1 MNNLKIK
8 TKIMLFSII
17 MILSIIFVGGVGF
30 FYNIRSSEGV
40 RSMYNERLLPI
51 QWLNDNRNQA
61 RGIEADL
68 YYIILNSRN
77 AAEQKNKFSDIQERT
92 KKYDDNWENYKKTD
106 LDEFESQ
113 TIPIVEL
120 ELKAY
125 RDGMNTILKLA
136 MEGNSQDAFEKYKVL
151 ATKAD
156 EFQKNLKALAEY
168 NSEQAKE
175 IDAQNAKD
183 FDWSIRVFIGLA
195 LIAVV
200 IAVVLAIIITKAI
213 VKPLDKTV
221 NYIKVLSQKDF
232 SGIIPENYLKRK
244 DEIGE
249 LSNSILVMQKD
260 IGLLIHEIMEKAQD
274 MSASSQELS
283 ATVEELTTTSEHINE
298 AIKNITHDV
307 QETSASAEEI
317 SASVQEVDS
326 SINILSNK
334 AMDGSSNANESR
346 SRAIETQ
353 KKGKASIEETRR
365 IYEEKKQKGLK
376 ALKDG
381 EVVKEIE
388 VMANTIADI
397 SEQTNLL
404 ALNAAI
410 EAARAGEQGKGF
422 AVVAEE
428 VRQLAEQSS
437 QAVTKIQD
445 TIIKVEVAFKNLAA
459 NNQEVLDFI
468 VEDVDPK
475 FEDMKSVGDQYYKDA
490 EFVTNMSEEIA
501 SMSEELTA
509 TINQVSQAIQ
519 TTADIAQKS
528 SENAE
533 TIKDSINETTKAIGQ
548 VMQTAQQQAE
558 VAEKLNDMVNEFRI

>member
-8 TKIMLFSII
+8 TKIIIFSIT
-17 MILSIIFVGGVGF
+17 MIFFIIFIGGAGF
-30 FYNIRSSEGV
+30 VYNLKSSENV
-40 RSMYNERLLPI
+40 KSMYTERLLPI
-51 QWLNDNRNQA
+51 QWLNDNRNQSRA
-61 RGIEADL
+61 IDADI
-68 YYIILNSRN
+68 YYIILNN
-77 AAEQKNKFSDIQERT
+77 KNVEEQKIKYSDIQERI
-92 KKYDDNWENYKKTD
+92 KKYDENWDKYKNTD
-106 LDEFESQ
+106 LDEFEAQ
-113 TIPIVEL
+113 TIPIVEA
-120 ELKAY
+120 EFKAY
-125 RDGMNTILKLA
+125 REGMNTVLKLA
-136 MEGNSQDAFEKYKVL
+136 MEGNQQDAFEKYKVL
-151 ATKAD
+151 STKVE
-156 EFQKNLKALAEY
+156 EFHKNLKALAEY
-168 NSEQAKE
+168 NSTQAQE
-175 IDAQNAKD
+175 IDFQNDID
-183 FDWSIRVFIGLA
+183 FTWSIRVFIGLI
-195 LIAVV
+195 LISATISVILAVV
-200 IAVVLAIIITKAI
+200 ITKAI
-213 VKPLDKTV
+213 VKPLNKTV

-232 SGIIPENYLKRK
+232 SGVMPENYLKRK

-249 LSNSILVMQKD
+249 LSNSIFLMQKD
-260 IGLLIHEIMEKAQD
+260 VGNLIGKIIEESQE

-283 ATVEELTTTSEHINE
+283 ATVEELTTTSENINE

-334 AMDGSSNANESR
+334 AMQGSENAGESM

-353 KKGKASIEETRR
+353 KKGKTSIEETRR
-365 IYEEKKQKGLK
+365 IYEEKKEKGLK

-388 VMANTIADI
+388 VMANTIAEI

-428 VRQLAEQSS
+428 VRHLAEQSS
-437 QAVTKIQD
+437 QAVNEIQG
-445 TIIKVEVAFKNLAA
+445 TIIKVEAAFKNLAD
-459 NNQEVLDFI
+459 NSQEVLDFI
-468 VEDVDPK
+468 VEDVDPR
-475 FEDMKSVGDQYYKDA
+475 FEDMRITGDQYYKDA

-509 TINQVSQAIQ
+509 TINQVSEAIQ

-533 TIKDSINETTKAIGQ
+533 TIKESINETTRAIGQ
-548 VMQTAQQQAE
+548 VMQTAQQQSE
-558 VAEKLNDMVNEFRI
+558 LAEKLNNMVNEFKI

>member
-8 TKIMLFSII
+8 TKIMIFSIT
-17 MILSIIFVGGVGF
+17 MIFFIIFIGGIGF
-30 FYNIRSSEGV
+30 VYNTRSSEGV
-40 RSMYNERLLPI
+40 RSMYNERLLPV

-61 RGIEADL
+61 RAIEADL
-68 YYIILNSRN
+68 YYIILNSKN
-77 AAEQKNKFSDIQERT
+77 AEEQKAKFNDIQERS
-92 KKYDDNWENYKKTD
+92 KKYDENWENYKKTD
-106 LDEFESQ
+106 LDETEVQ
-113 TIPIVEL
+113 TIAVVEAG
-120 ELKAY
+120 LKAY
-125 RDGMNTILKLA
+125 REGMDKVLKLA
-136 MEGNSQDAFEKYKVL
+136 MEGESQDAFEKYKVL
-151 ATKAD
+151 STKAE
-156 EFQKNLKALAEY
+156 EFQKNIRALAEY
-168 NSEQAKE
+168 NSQQAQE
-175 IDAQNAKD
+175 IDAQNGKD
-183 FDWSIRVFIGLA
+183 FEWSIRVFIGLA
-195 LIAVV
+195 LIAVA
-200 IAVVLAIIITKAI
+200 ISIILAVVITKAI
-213 VKPLDKTV
+213 VKPLNKTV
-221 NYIKVLSQKDF
+221 SYIKILAQKDF

-249 LSNSILVMQKD
+249 LSNSILIMQKD
-260 IGLLIHEIMEKAQD
+260 VGLLINEISGKAQD

-283 ATVEELTTTSEHINE
+283 ATVEELTTTAEHINE
-298 AIKNITHDV
+298 AINNITHDV

-326 SINILSNK
+326 SINILSNR

-346 SRAIETQ
+346 GRAIETQ

-445 TIIKVEVAFKNLAA
+445 TIIKVEAAFKNLAD
-459 NNQEVLDFI
+459 NNQEVLNFI

-475 FEDMKSVGDQYYKDA
+475 FEDMKTVGDQYFKDA

-509 TINQVSQAIQ
+509 TINQVSEAIQ

-533 TIKDSINETTKAIGQ
+533 TIKESMNETTRAIGQ

-558 VAEKLNDMVNEFRI
+558 LAEKLNDMVNEFKI

>member
-1 MNNLKIK
+1 MIFFVVFIGVVGFIYNLK
-8 TKIMLFSII
+8 
-17 MILSIIFVGGVGF
+17 
-30 FYNIRSSEGV
+30 SSENV
-40 RSMYNERLLPI
+40 KSMYNERLLPI

-61 RGIEADL
+61 RAIEADL
-68 YYIILNSRN
+68 YYIILNSKN
-77 AAEQKNKFSDIQERT
+77 SEEQKKKSSDIQIRT
-92 KKYDDNWENYKKTD
+92 QKYDENWENYKKTD
-106 LDEFESQ
+106 LDEIENQ
-113 TIPIVEL
+113 TIPIVEA
-120 ELKAY
+120 ELKVY
-125 RDGMNTILKLA
+125 RDGMNTVLKLA
-136 MEGNSQDAFEKYKVL
+136 MEGNQQDAFEKYKVL
-151 ATKAD
+151 STKAD
-156 EFQKNLKALAEY
+156 EFQKNLVTLAEY
-168 NSEQAKE
+168 NTKQAQE
-175 IDAQNAKD
+175 TDAQNDKN

-195 LIAVV
+195 LIS
-200 IAVVLAIIITKAI
+200 AIISAILAVLITKAI
-213 VKPLDKTV
+213 VTPLNKTV
-221 NYIKVLSQKDF
+221 NYIKILSQKDF
-232 SGIIPENYLKRK
+232 SVVMPENYLKRK
-244 DEIGE
+244 DEIGQ
-249 LSNSILVMQKD
+249 LSNSLFVMQKD
-260 IGLLIHEIMEKAQD
+260 VGNLIGKIIEEAQD
-274 MSASSQELS
+274 MSASGQELS
-283 ATVEELTTTSEHINE
+283 ATVEELTTTSENINE

-334 AMDGSSNANESR
+334 AMQGSENAGESM

-353 KKGKASIEETRR
+353 KKGKTSIEETRR
-365 IYEEKKQKGLK
+365 IYEEKKEKGLK

-388 VMANTIADI
+388 VMANTIAEI

-428 VRQLAEQSS
+428 VRHLAEQSS
-437 QAVTKIQD
+437 QAVNEIQG
-445 TIIKVEVAFKNLAA
+445 TIIKVEAAFKNLA
-459 NNQEVLDFI
+459 NNSQEVLDFI
-468 VEDVDPK
+468 VEDVDPR
-475 FEDMKSVGDQYYKDA
+475 FEDMKITGDQYYKDA

-509 TINQVSQAIQ
+509 TINQVSEAIQ

-533 TIKDSINETTKAIGQ
+533 TIKESINETTRAIGQ

-558 VAEKLNDMVNEFRI
+558 LAEKLNDMVNEFKI

>member
-1 MNNLKIK
+1 MNNFKIK
-8 TKIMLFSII
+8 TKIMLFSIT

-30 FYNIRSSEGV
+30 FYNTKSSEGV

-61 RGIEADL
+61 RAIEADL
-68 YYIILNSRN
+68 YYIILNSKN
-77 AAEQKNKFSDIQERT
+77 AEEKKTKFNDIQERT
-92 KKYDDNWENYKKTD
+92 KKYDENWENYKKTE
-106 LDEFESQ
+106 LDEVEVQ
-113 TIPIVEL
+113 TIAIVEA

-125 RDGMNTILKLA
+125 REGMNNVLKLA
-136 MEGNSQDAFEKYKVL
+136 MDGNSQDAFEKYKVL
-151 ATKAD
+151 SSKAD

-168 NSEQAKE
+168 NSNQAKD
-175 IDAQNAKD
+175 IDAQNGQD

-200 IAVVLAIIITKAI
+200 ISIALAVLITKAI
-213 VKPLDKTV
+213 VKPLNKTV

-232 SGIIPENYLKRK
+232 SGIIPESYLKRK

-249 LSNSILVMQKD
+249 LSNSILLMQKD
-260 IGLLIHEIMEKAQD
+260 VGLLIHEIIEKAQD

-298 AIKNITHDV
+298 AIHNITHDV

-317 SASVQEVDS
+317 SASVEEVDS

-346 SRAIETQ
+346 ARAIETQ

-445 TIIKVEVAFKNLAA
+445 TIVKVEAAFKNLAD
-459 NNQEVLDFI
+459 NNQEILNFI

-475 FEDMKSVGDQYYKDA
+475 FEDMKNVGDQYFKDA

-533 TIKDSINETTKAIGQ
+533 TIKESINETTKAIGQ

-558 VAEKLNDMVNEFRI
+558 LAEKLNDMVNEFKI

>member
-8 TKIMLFSII
+8 TKVMIFSII
-17 MILSIIFVGGVGF
+17 MIFFIIFIGGAGYY
-30 FYNIRSSEGV
+30 YNLKSSESV
-40 RSMYNERLLPI
+40 KSMYNERLLPI

-61 RGIEADL
+61 RGIDADI
-68 YYIILNSRN
+68 YYIILNNKN
-77 AAEQKNKFSDIQERT
+77 AEEQKTRFSDIQVRI
-92 KKYDDNWENYKKTD
+92 KKYDENWNNYKQTD

-113 TIPIVEL
+113 TIPIVEV
-120 ELKAY
+120 EFNAY
-125 RDGMNTILKLA
+125 KDGMDNVLKLA
-136 MEGNSQDAFEKYKVL
+136 MEGDSKDAFEKYKVL
-151 ATKAD
+151 TTKIE
-156 EFQKNLKALAEY
+156 EFHKNLKALAEY
-168 NSEQAKE
+168 NTKQAQE
-175 IDAQNAKD
+175 IDEQND
-183 FDWSIRVFIGLA
+183 LNFTWSIRVFIGLI
-195 LIAVV
+195 LISVIISAILAVV
-200 IAVVLAIIITKAI
+200 ITKAI
-213 VKPLDKTV
+213 VKPLNKTV

-232 SGIIPENYLKRK
+232 TGIMPQNYLKRK

-249 LSNSILVMQKD
+249 LSNSLFLMQKD
-260 IGLLIHEIMEKAQD
+260 VGNLIGKIMEESQD
-274 MSASSQELS
+274 MNASSQELS
-283 ATVEELTTTSEHINE
+283 ATVEELTITAEKIDE
-298 AIKNITHDV
+298 AISNITHDV

-326 SINILSNK
+326 SIAILSNK
-334 AMDGSSNANESR
+334 AMEGSNNASKSR

-365 IYEEKKQKGLK
+365 IYEEKKKKGLK

-388 VMANTIADI
+388 VMANTIAGI

-422 AVVAEE
+422 AVVADE
-428 VRQLAEQSS
+428 VRHLAEQSS

-445 TIIKVEVAFKNLAA
+445 TIIKVQAAFKNLSD
-459 NNQEVLDFI
+459 NSKEVLDFI
-468 VEDVDPK
+468 VEEVDPK
-475 FEDMKSVGDQYYKDA
+475 FEDMKITGDQYYKDA

-509 TINQVSQAIQ
+509 TINQVSEAIQ
-519 TTADIAQKS
+519 STADTAQKS

-533 TIKDSINETTKAIGQ
+533 TIKESIDETTKAIGQ
-548 VMQTAQQQAE
+548 VMQTAQKQAE
-558 VAEKLNDMVNEFRI
+558 LAEKLNYMVNEFKI

>member
-8 TKIMLFSII
+8 TKIMIFSIA
-17 MILSIIFVGGVGF
+17 MIFFIIFIGGAGF
-30 FYNIRSSEGV
+30 FYNLKSSDDV
-40 RSMYNERLLPI
+40 KSMYNERLLPI
-51 QWLNDNRNQA
+51 QWLNDNRNQS
-61 RGIEADL
+61 RGIEADI
-68 YYIILNSRN
+68 YYIILNNRN
-77 AAEQKNKFSDIQERT
+77 TEEQKIKYSDIQERM
-92 KKYDDNWENYKKTD
+92 KKYDENWDKYKNTD
-106 LDEFESQ
+106 LDESEVQ
-113 TIPIVEL
+113 TIPIIEA

-125 RDGMNTILKLA
+125 REGMNTVLKLA
-136 MEGNSQDAFEKYKVL
+136 MEGNQQDAFEKYKVL
-151 ATKAD
+151 SIKAE
-156 EFQKNLKALAEY
+156 EFHKNLKALAEY
-168 NSEQAKE
+168 NSKQAQE
-175 IDAQNAKD
+175 IDDQNDMD
-183 FDWSIRVFIGLA
+183 FTWSIRVFIGLV
-195 LIAVV
+195 LISATISVILAVV
-200 IAVVLAIIITKAI
+200 ITKAI
-213 VKPLDKTV
+213 VKPLNKTV

-232 SGIIPENYLKRK
+232 SGVMPENYLKRK

-249 LSNSILVMQKD
+249 LSNSIFLMQKD
-260 IGLLIHEIMEKAQD
+260 VGNLIGKIIEEAQD

-283 ATVEELTTTSEHINE
+283 ATVEELTTTSENINE
-298 AIKNITHDV
+298 AINNITYDV

-334 AMDGSSNANESR
+334 AMQGSENASESM

-353 KKGKASIEETRR
+353 KKGKASIEEARR
-365 IYEEKKQKGLK
+365 IYEEKKTKGLK

-388 VMANTIADI
+388 VMANTIAEI

-437 QAVTKIQD
+437 QAVTEIQS
-445 TIIKVEVAFKNLAA
+445 TIIKVEAAFKNLAD
-459 NNQEVLDFI
+459 NSQEVLDFI
-468 VEDVDPK
+468 VEDVDPR
-475 FEDMKSVGDQYYKDA
+475 FEDMRITGDQYYKDA

-509 TINQVSQAIQ
+509 TINQVSEAIQ
-519 TTADIAQKS
+519 TTADTAQKS

-533 TIKDSINETTKAIGQ
+533 TIKDSINETTRAIGQ
-548 VMQTAQQQAE
+548 VMQTAQKQAE
-558 VAEKLNDMVNEFRI
+558 LAEKLNDMVNEFKI

>member
-8 TKIMLFSII
+8 SKIMIFSIT

-30 FYNIRSSEGV
+30 FYNTKSSEGV
-40 RSMYNERLLPI
+40 RTMYNERLLPI
-51 QWLNDNRNQA
+51 QLLNDSRNQA
-61 RGIEADL
+61 MAIEADL

-77 AAEQKNKFSDIQERT
+77 SEEQKIKFNDIQERN
-92 KKYDDNWENYKKTD
+92 KKYDENWENYKKTD
-106 LDEFESQ
+106 LDDMEAQ
-113 TIPIVEL
+113 TIPIIEA

-125 RDGMNTILKLA
+125 REGMDKVLKIA
-136 MEGNSQDAFEKYKVL
+136 MEGNTQDAFEKYKVL
-151 ATKAD
+151 STKAD
-156 EFQKNLKALAEY
+156 EFQKNLNILAEY
-168 NSEQAKE
+168 NSQQAQE
-175 IDAQNAKD
+175 TDDQNDKD
-183 FDWSIRVFIGLA
+183 FGWSIRVFIGLA

-200 IAVVLAIIITKAI
+200 ISVVLAVLITKAI
-213 VKPLDKTV
+213 VNPINKTA

-232 SGIIPENYLKRK
+232 SGIIPESYLKRK

-260 IGLLIHEIMEKAQD
+260 IGLLIHEIIEKAQD

-298 AIKNITHDV
+298 AINNITHDV

-326 SINILSNK
+326 SINLLSSK
-334 AMDGSSNANESR
+334 AMNGSSNANESR
-346 SRAIETQ
+346 IRAIETQ
-353 KKGKASIEETRR
+353 KKGKASIEDTRR
-365 IYEEKKQKGLK
+365 IYEEKRQKGLK

-437 QAVTKIQD
+437 QAVTKIQS
-445 TIIKVEVAFKNLAA
+445 TIVKVETAFKNLAD
-459 NNQEVLDFI
+459 NNQEILKFI

-475 FEDMKSVGDQYYKDA
+475 FEDMKNVGDQYFKDA

-519 TTADIAQKS
+519 STADTAQKS

-533 TIKDSINETTKAIGQ
+533 TIKESINETTRAIGQ

-558 VAEKLNDMVNEFRI
+558 LAEKLNDMVNEFKI

>member
-8 TKIMLFSII
+8 TKIRL
-17 MILSIIFVGGVGF
+17 LSITTILFIILIGLVGF
-30 FYNIRSSEGV
+30 IYNIRALEGI
-40 RSMYNERLLPI
+40 RSMYNESLLPI
-51 QWLNDNRNQA
+51 QLLNDSTNQA
-61 RGIEADL
+61 KAIEADL
-68 YYIILNSRN
+68 YYIILDSRN
-77 AAEQKNKFSDIQERT
+77 AEEQKRKFEDIQERT
-92 KKYDDNWENYKKTD
+92 KKYDDNWQKYKGTE
-106 LDEFESQ
+106 LEEFEVQ
-113 TIPIVEL
+113 TIAIVEA
-120 ELKAY
+120 EFKEY
-125 RDGMNTILKLA
+125 REGMDKVLKLA
-136 MEGNSQDAFEKYKVL
+136 MEGNRDDSFEKYKVL
-151 ATKAD
+151 RTKAD
-156 EFQKNLKALAEY
+156 EFQKNLEALAEY
-168 NSEQAKE
+168 NYNHAKE
-175 IDAQNAKD
+175 VSDENNKD
-183 FDWSIRVFIGLA
+183 FAWSITLYASIGL
-195 LIAVV
+195 ISV
-200 IAVVLAIIITKAI
+200 IISVVLSLLITNAI
-213 VKPLDKTV
+213 VKPLKKTV
-221 NYIKVLSQKDF
+221 NYIKVLAQKDF
-232 SGIIPENYLKRK
+232 SGTIPESYLKRR

-260 IGLLIHEIMEKAQD
+260 VGLLIHEIIEKAQD

-298 AIKNITHDV
+298 AINNITHDV

-334 AMDGSSNANESR
+334 AMTGSNNANESKT
-346 SRAIETQ
+346 RAIEIQ
-353 KKGKASIEETRR
+353 KKGKISIEETRR
-365 IYEEKKQKGLK
+365 IYEEKREKELK

-388 VMANTIADI
+388 IMANTIADI

-437 QAVTKIQD
+437 QAVTKIQA
-445 TIIKVEVAFKNLAA
+445 TIVKVEAAFRNLAD
-459 NNQEVLDFI
+459 NSQEILKFI

-475 FEDMKSVGDQYYKDA
+475 FEDMKNVGDQYFKDS

-501 SMSEELTA
+501 SMSEELEA

-519 TTADIAQKS
+519 NTASIAQKS
-528 SENAE
+528 SENTE
-533 TIKDSINETTKAIGQ
+533 TIKESINETAKAIGQ

-558 VAEKLNDMVNEFRI
+558 LAEKLNDMINEFKI